1 MADQQT
7 NQVLNA
13 QSVPVIDCTSIMETV
28 PEKVT
33 AHHNAAIEKIL
44 KDISL
49 QQNQLTAKTSK

>member
-13 QSVPVIDCTSIMETV
+13 QLVPVIDCTSIVETV
-28 PEKVT
+28 TEKAT

-44 KDISL
+44 KDINYSRIRL
-49 QQNQLTAKTSK
+49 IAKTSK